1 MSAFRAHVLH
11 FESGAVRFYI
21 AYVRNSSALG
31 RTYKI
36 RLQVGCLCIIL
47 PPHGFN
53 YHQLAPI
60 VDLRV
65 FMQYQVSWSTFVLIQ
80 PGFHT
85 MCTKWV
91 SLMTYLWQDKPICPP
106 TFKSL
111 FSFHMGSSQPRK
123 KQQPNMNLNIWQK
136 QARIHCLSRQRRI
149 YRSMRNMQKWPAS
162 DVTCHALYYLHE

>member
-1 MSAFRAHVLH
+1 MSAFHAHVLR

-60 VDLRV
+60 VDLSVHAISSKLVHFCPNLARLPHYV
-65 FMQYQVSWSTFVLIQ
+65 YQV
-80 PGFHT
+80 G
-85 MCTKWV
+85 
-91 SLMTYLWQDKPICPP
+91 
-106 TFKSL
+106 
-111 FSFHMGSSQPRK
+111 
-123 KQQPNMNLNIWQK
+123 
-136 QARIHCLSRQRRI
+136 
-149 YRSMRNMQKWPAS
+149 
-162 DVTCHALYYLHE
+162 